1 MQPKRVQVE
10 VKINL
15 LPCEFT
21 GNRIMINDPRFLLPA
36 LAELSILFTLT
47 RIKRYEI
54 CGSTDFSSSACMR
67 LTFAALSEMSC
78 RLLNAA

>member
-1 MQPKRVQVE
+1 
-10 VKINL
+10 
-15 LPCEFT
+15 
-21 GNRIMINDPRFLLPA
+21 MINNPWFLLPA
-36 LAELSILFTLT
+36 FAELSILLILT

-78 RLLNAA
+78 RLLNAAQCQEKQSF